1 MDGTELKTR
10 VGIKIQNIIASISQ
24 EGLHRSFVHL
34 FSVVGKEK
42 KKKKK
47 LNHYSEHVDL
57 C

>member
-42 KKKKK
+42 EKKIES
-47 LNHYSEHVDL
+47 LQ
-57 C
+57 